1 MNKKRLLIISLII
14 IIVVSII
21 TNIYILTKDNNND
34 NTDSKPK
41 YLQEMTY
48 QGLKITNASI
58 EQGDDL
64 SSYKSLVSNST
75 TDTIEID
82 KLYIIF
88 YIKEEE
94 TKLLAL
100 SNIKLQPNESTVIE
114 ILTEDDL
121 NQLTDISFVLE

>member
-1 MNKKRLLIISLII
+1 MNKKRLLIISLIV

-21 TNIYILTKDNNND
+21 TNIYILTKDNNDD
-34 NTDSKPK
+34 NMDLRPK

-82 KLYIIF
+82 KLYVIF
-88 YIKEEE
+88 YTSDEE

-100 SNIKLQPNESTVIE
+100 SNVILQPNESTVIE